1 MAVGYG
7 IAGGRPASGAL
18 EDGEEVVSRRRK
30 RRGGAVHSCHKEK
43 EGEGVV
49 HSPGIGVLLSQ

>member
-7 IAGGRPASGAL
+7 IAGGRPTSGAL

-30 RRGGAVHSCHKEK
+30 RRGGAVHNCHKEK

-49 HSPGIGVLLSQ
+49 HSP